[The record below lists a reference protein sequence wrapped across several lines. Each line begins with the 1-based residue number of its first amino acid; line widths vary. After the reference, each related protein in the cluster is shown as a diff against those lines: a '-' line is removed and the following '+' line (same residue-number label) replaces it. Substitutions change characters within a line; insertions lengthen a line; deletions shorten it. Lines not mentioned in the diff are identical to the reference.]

1 MSDAGRARAARDR
14 GGRLG
19 GANAATGGKLAN
31 NAKASASTARIG
43 VDERQAAQILNM
55 LTETLQT
62 FHLIKA
68 LFVLHWI

>member
-43 VDERQAAQILNM
+43 VDERQAAQILNCV

-62 FHLIKA
+62 FHLN
-68 LFVLHWI
+68 LGLS